1 MICQDRLGTD
11 EHKRRRTQE
20 NTRWFCAGDDGDD
33 ASAVGRDTGCP
44 DTEEAGWCSRIPSVA
59 EVRKTICNWD
69 TAAACAM
76 THDHLSRQA
85 RDKQKEKKKTVP
97 ELEHKTRC
105 FLLQNHTRRFAP
117 GLSRAIRRSFPYLRS
132 PGRTRWAS
140 VEVRET
146 TCLSRSIYHQG
157 KNDQFAQTGS
167 GQTEGNAETGGVFR
181 RAVQP
186 GGGRCHARAQCAP
199 AGRVRTPDNIV
210 LLEYE

>member
-1 MICQDRLGTD
+1 MMMICQDRLGTD
-11 EHKRRRTQE
+11 EHKRRRTQQ

-85 RDKQKEKKKTVP
+85 RDKQKEKEKTVL

-105 FLLQNHTRRFAP
+105 FLLQNTH
-117 GLSRAIRRSFPYLRS
+117 
-132 PGRTRWAS
+132 
-140 VEVRET
+140 
-146 TCLSRSIYHQG
+146 
-157 KNDQFAQTGS
+157 TGS
-167 GQTEGNAETGGVFR
+167 H
-181 RAVQP
+181 RA
-186 GGGRCHARAQCAP
+186 
-199 AGRVRTPDNIV
+199 
-210 LLEYE
+210 